1 MKLQQPIGLVLIVTS
16 VLIAGCTHQDKTT
29 AEFAKHNSI
38 YYWKTTFALDSTERA
53 FLTEHDIDRIYLHMF
68 DVAVEPDYET
78 GGTEVVPIAT
88 TRFEASVPDGVEV
101 VPVAYIT
108 LDALR
113 AMLEQFGIE
122 PEAVAYMG
130 DDLPDLPAMRMVGL
144 AARPA
149 DGHAALEPYVHW
161 TAPHAGGHG
170 AVRDF
175 AELILTAQHQ
185 WQRLLESNYLSD

>member
-1 MKLQQPIGLVLIVTS
+1 MVAKLQEKARRIRMVI
-16 VLIAGCTHQDKTT
+16 
-29 AEFAKHNSI
+29 
-38 YYWKTTFALDSTERA
+38 LD
-53 FLTEHDIDRIYLHMF
+53 
-68 DVAVEPDYET
+68 V
-78 GGTEVVPIAT
+78 
-88 TRFEASVPDGVEV
+88 DGVLSDGTINVSGSGELYKAFFV
-101 VPVAYIT
+101 RDGLGIKMLQKAGIPVGIIT
-108 LDALR
+108 GRSSDIVARRAEELGITDLAQGQR
-113 AMLEQFGIE
+113 FKTNAWEAMLALHGLENE
-122 PEAVAYMG
+122 EVAYMG